1 MAPCIVLAKQNGL
14 IGWAENIYDSFS
26 DTANQRWR
34 IMNQNGPA
42 RDQGRSDV
50 CSHAKIFSH
59 AYTTV
64 LSSLLT

>member
-14 IGWAENIYDSFS
+14 IGWAENILWLILCL
-26 DTANQRWR
+26 ANQRR
-34 IMNQNGPA
+34 RRMNQNGPA